1 MLICP
6 QCQFEN
12 PNSNKFCQN
21 CGASLTS
28 KVCLECKTNVPL
40 NEERCQHCGA
50 ETGMV
55 WQAII
60 STNEAAATLEA
71 SKQVLESTSNILD
84 SAVSAGAY
92 LDQEQR
98 YKLLEPLPPLK
109 EPAAI
114 AQVRVLDCKPLQLT
128 PLEVNA
134 DSVMGMEIPAL
145 AKTYLVLQPQLH
157 EALPAIHDAWQQG
170 KTQVV
175 LIAVRS
181 NYPELIQLWQDHKT
195 TQLQILHWLYEMTQL
210 WETLEPFNCRQSL
223 LELSNLRVDEDGV
236 LGLQRLYTEPN
247 ADKSLTLQDLGI
259 VWQRLFQESQRT
271 QFGSIVE
278 LLSDF
283 QSGNI
288 QQIDNLR
295 SRLQVIA
302 NELQANSVTPN
313 LESEPAPEVV
323 ATPQQSVTPILE
335 MDEAQDITKIDD
347 MPTLVLLR
355 QLTSLE
361 DAGCTDVGRQ
371 RNHNEDFFG
380 IETAINKLEFPN
392 NRVIQARGV
401 YILCDG
407 MGGHAGGEVASNLAV
422 KTLQQYFQTNWQY
435 NTLLP
440 TEDTICEAVLLAN
453 QAIYDMNQQD
463 ERSGVGRMGTTLV
476 MVLLQNTQVA
486 VAHVGDSRL
495 YRLSSKRGLEQV
507 TVDHEVGQ
515 REILRGIEPEIA
527 YGRPDAYQL
536 TQALGPRDKN
546 FIKPDVQFLELNE
559 DTLLLLASDGLSD
572 NDLIERHWHTH
583 LEPLLSSEAS
593 MERGVNDLIDL
604 ANQYNG
610 HDNIT
615 AVALRVRV
623 GSNQE

>member
-223 LELSNLRVDEDGV
+223 LELFNLRVDEDGV

-247 ADKSLTLQDLGI
+247 ADKSLTLQDLG
-259 VWQRLFQESQRT
+259 
-271 QFGSIVE
+271 
-278 LLSDF
+278 
-283 QSGNI
+283 
-288 QQIDNLR
+288 
-295 SRLQVIA
+295 
-302 NELQANSVTPN
+302 
-313 LESEPAPEVV
+313 
-323 ATPQQSVTPILE
+323 
-335 MDEAQDITKIDD
+335 
-347 MPTLVLLR
+347 
-355 QLTSLE
+355 
-361 DAGCTDVGRQ
+361 
-371 RNHNEDFFG
+371 
-380 IETAINKLEFPN
+380 
-392 NRVIQARGV
+392 
-401 YILCDG
+401 
-407 MGGHAGGEVASNLAV
+407 
-422 KTLQQYFQTNWQY
+422 
-435 NTLLP
+435 
-440 TEDTICEAVLLAN
+440 
-453 QAIYDMNQQD
+453 
-463 ERSGVGRMGTTLV
+463 
-476 MVLLQNTQVA
+476 
-486 VAHVGDSRL
+486 
-495 YRLSSKRGLEQV
+495 
-507 TVDHEVGQ
+507 
-515 REILRGIEPEIA
+515 
-527 YGRPDAYQL
+527 
-536 TQALGPRDKN
+536 
-546 FIKPDVQFLELNE
+546 
-559 DTLLLLASDGLSD
+559 
-572 NDLIERHWHTH
+572 
-583 LEPLLSSEAS
+583 
-593 MERGVNDLIDL
+593 
-604 ANQYNG
+604 
-610 HDNIT
+610 
-615 AVALRVRV
+615 
-623 GSNQE
+623 